1 MNNTLSCLWI
11 QPLLDDISILC
22 IKSWIKLG
30 YRVEL
35 YTYSDIGKFKC
46 YNKVWGNMS
55 ITVLDA
61 NTILPKTEDDSLPLS
76 DLFRFTLLSK
86 QEKCVWLDTDL
97 FLLKRL
103 SDGNFVSSEH
113 SNQTGAFKTK
123 DRTKTAN
130 IGCISQSERVIDW
143 NKIIEKCKKSN
154 SKQNSNCNNYMKIYQ
169 KHVHTNHWN
178 IIAEPTAFCPIS
190 WAYAKEI
197 YTEPDIIGTKFG
209 IAQKNLEWIL
219 ENATGVHLWR
229 NLFRKNKYEIK
240 ENSVYN
246 KLKSLVTTQY
256 KICIPSYNRLE
267 GIQEK
272 TLKLLKKHDINN
284 INIFVST
291 QKDFEEYTSAG
302 IGNIVLVPEEY
313 SGIGAVRSFVVN
325 EWADD
330 KDDLVFYDDDIET
343 VKNLHGGEV
352 DLLDFHD
359 EFICNL
365 KALNLYFGGIP
376 LCANPY
382 FLKDSWTRSLKY
394 VSGAVQFVR
403 VDRSREKI
411 DCRYRHFEDYA
422 YNLLYFKRDGG
433 VLRYNGCAPITK
445 NYNPDGGIADE
456 MNGMDKR
463 LDCESVAD
471 EIVTRFGDKACC
483 KYFKNKSARGPATF
497 NIRLNWRVKPEDIL

>member
-22 IKSWIKLG
+22 IKSWVKLG
-30 YRVEL
+30 YHVEI

-61 NTILPKTEDDSLPLS
+61 NTILQKTEDDSLPLS

-86 QEKCVWLDTDL
+86 QEKTVWLDTDL

-130 IGCISQSERVIDW
+130 IGCISQSEKIIDW
-143 NKIIEKCKKSN
+143 QKIIDKCNNSN
-154 SKQNSNCNNYMKIYQ
+154 KKQNSNNNNFMKIYQ
-169 KHVHTNHWN
+169 KEIHGNHFN
-178 IIAEPTAFCPIS
+178 IIAEPNAFCPIAWCYS
-190 WAYAKEI
+190 KEL

-219 ENATGVHLWR
+219 ENSVGIHLWR
-229 NLFRKNKYEIK
+229 NLYRTKKYKIK
-240 ENSVYN
+240 EDSVYN
-246 KLKSLVTTQY
+246 KLKELVTTQY
-256 KICIPSYNRLE
+256 KICIPSYNRLN
-267 GIQEK
+267 GIVDK

-291 QKDFEEYTSAG
+291 QKDYDEYTAAG
-302 IGNIVLVPEEY
+302 LGNIVLVPEEFA
-313 SGIGAVRSFVVN
+313 GIGAVRSYIVN
-325 EWADD
+325 HWAEDG
-330 KDDLVFYDDDIET
+330 DDLVMYDDDIET
-343 VKNLHGGEV
+343 VKNLYGGEV

-365 KALNLYFGGIP
+365 KSLGLFFGGVP
-376 LCANPY
+376 LCTNT
-382 FLKDSWTRSLKY
+382 FFMKDSWTRSLKY
-394 VSGAVQFVR
+394 ISGAIQFVR
-403 VDRSREKI
+403 VDRSRAKI
-411 DCRYRHFEDYA
+411 ECFRRMYEDYC
-422 YNLLYFKRDGG
+422 YDIMYFKRDGG
-433 VLRYNGCAPITK
+433 ILRYNGCAPITK
-445 NYNPDGGIADE
+445 NYNPDGGIASE
-456 MNGMDKR
+456 IGSLEKR
-463 LDCESVAD
+463 LDCEKIAD
-471 EIVTRFGDKACC
+471 EIVDKFGNKCVS
-483 KYFKNKSARGPATF
+483 KYWKEKGRGPACF
-497 NIRLNWRVKPEDIL
+497 NLKLNWRCKPEDIN